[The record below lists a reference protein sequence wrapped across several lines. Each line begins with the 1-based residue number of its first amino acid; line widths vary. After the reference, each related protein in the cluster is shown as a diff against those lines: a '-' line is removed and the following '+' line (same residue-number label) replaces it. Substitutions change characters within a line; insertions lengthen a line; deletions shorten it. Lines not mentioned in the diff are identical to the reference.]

1 MNRLG
6 VGPSRTGTSRRSPE
20 YSRTRS
26 PTGDPSPTV
35 TPEDAPKQCATC
47 SRPLSVGERM
57 FYFLEGGE
65 EFPMCRACLAGSPQR
80 LPNNTGPEMTGRST
94 EGSGGLLDVVR
105 TFLEEEF
112 DRIDV
117 ALGRVPETHPD
128 LPLAQNLEDDAR
140 RQLARGQLVEA
151 VGCLRDVRRM
161 LPSLERGRKYSPLT
175 APWDE
180 SVEEM
185 FDRVLARARAMAR
198 PTEPTAEEE
207 GGMATASVPRRGDA
221 TGASS

>member
-1 MNRLG
+1 
-6 VGPSRTGTSRRSPE
+6 
-20 YSRTRS
+20 
-26 PTGDPSPTV
+26 
-35 TPEDAPKQCATC
+35 
-47 SRPLSVGERM
+47 M
-57 FYFLEGGE
+57 FYFLEGGG
-65 EFPMCRACLAGSPQR
+65 EFPMCRACLAGPLSGGSPGVGGISVAGSPQR
-80 LPNNTGPEMTGRST
+80 LPTHPASGMAGRST
-94 EGSGGLLDVVR
+94 EASGGLLDVVR

-117 ALGRVPETHPD
+117 ALGRVPETHPN
-128 LPLAQNLEDDAR
+128 LPFAQNLEDEAR

-151 VGCLRDVRRM
+151 VGSLRDVRRM

-185 FDRVLARARAMAR
+185 FDRVLARARAMTR
-198 PTEPTAEEE
+198 LTEPTAEEE
-207 GGMATASVPRRGDA
+207 GSMAAASIPRRGDA

>member
-1 MNRLG
+1 
-6 VGPSRTGTSRRSPE
+6 
-20 YSRTRS
+20 
-26 PTGDPSPTV
+26 
-35 TPEDAPKQCATC
+35 
-47 SRPLSVGERM
+47 M
-57 FYFLEGGE
+57 FYFLEGGG
-65 EFPMCRACLAGSPQR
+65 EFPMCRACLAGPSSGGPPGVGGISVAGSPQR
-80 LPNNTGPEMTGRST
+80 LSNYSDPGIAGRST
-94 EGSGGLLDVVR
+94 EGTGGLLDVVR

-128 LPLAQNLEDDAR
+128 LPLAESLEDEAR
-140 RQLARGQLVEA
+140 RQLARGHLVEA
-151 VGCLRDVRRM
+151 VGSLRDVRRM

-198 PTEPTAEEE
+198 PTAPTGEEE
-207 GGMATASVPRRGDA
+207 DSMATASVFRRDDA

>member
-1 MNRLG
+1 
-6 VGPSRTGTSRRSPE
+6 
-20 YSRTRS
+20 
-26 PTGDPSPTV
+26 
-35 TPEDAPKQCATC
+35 
-47 SRPLSVGERM
+47 
-57 FYFLEGGE
+57 
-65 EFPMCRACLAGSPQR
+65 
-80 LPNNTGPEMTGRST
+80 
-94 EGSGGLLDVVR
+94 LLDVVR
-105 TFLEEEF
+105 SFLEEEF

-128 LPLAQNLEDDAR
+128 LVLAQNLEDEAR
-140 RQLARGQLVEA
+140 RQLSQGQLVET
-151 VGCLRDVRRM
+151 VGSLRDVRRM

-198 PTEPTAEEE
+198 PREPSTEE
-207 GGMATASVPRRGDA
+207 GETMAAASMQRSGNT